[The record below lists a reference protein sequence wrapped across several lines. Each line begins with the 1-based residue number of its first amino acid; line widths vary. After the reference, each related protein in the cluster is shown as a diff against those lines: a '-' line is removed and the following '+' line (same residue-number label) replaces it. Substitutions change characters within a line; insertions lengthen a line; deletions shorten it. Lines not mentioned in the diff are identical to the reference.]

1 MPMDRAARVKTLDAG
16 PSGAPSLH
24 EDGERIAELLEE
36 LRATASPA
44 LWQRIEELVERLL
57 ASYGSGLSRVL
68 QHSSETGSIS
78 PELVARLTRDELV
91 SSLLLL
97 HGLHPLPIRDRVILS
112 LKAARTQLADA
123 VSSIDLVEL
132 SGDELHVQVVKRP
145 ETSWA
150 NTEIEAALR
159 GLIERRV
166 PEVIQVEVAFE
177 ETAEAEPRLL
187 SIVLG
192 RSRRRTNK

>member
-1 MPMDRAARVKTLDAG
+1 
-16 PSGAPSLH
+16 
-24 EDGERIAELLEE
+24 
-36 LRATASPA
+36 
-44 LWQRIEELVERLL
+44 
-57 ASYGSGLSRVL
+57 
-68 QHSSETGSIS
+68 
-78 PELVARLTRDELV
+78 
-91 SSLLLL
+91 
-97 HGLHPLPIRDRVILS
+97 RDRVILS

-159 GLIERRV
+159 GLIERRM

-187 SIVLG
+187 SSVLG
-192 RSRRRTNK
+192 RSRRRTNKWARLVHATPGAPREGPGSWHRKHLSRRRRLWIGARRAFGARAAASAGDRHRLWAPEPAPGLRAHEPT